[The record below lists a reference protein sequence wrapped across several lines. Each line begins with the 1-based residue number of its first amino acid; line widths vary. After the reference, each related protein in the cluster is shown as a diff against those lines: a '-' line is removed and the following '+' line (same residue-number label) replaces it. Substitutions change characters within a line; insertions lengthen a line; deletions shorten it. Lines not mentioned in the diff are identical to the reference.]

1 MQRVTVVRYTAKPE
15 RADENEAL
23 SGAVFAELKGKPPQ
37 PFAYALL
44 RNGDDFLHLFLNL
57 AEDDADILTDLP
69 SFKAFSAEGSVRWTA
84 PPEVIRT
91 GMHLVASYGFQAAL
105 APV

>member
-15 RADENEAL
+15 CADENEAL
-23 SGAVFAELKGKPPQ
+23 SRAVFAELKSQPGR

-57 AEDDADILTDLP
+57 AADDAEVLTETP
-69 SFKAFSAEGSVRWTA
+69 SFKAFSANGSARWVA
-84 PPEVIRT
+84 PPEIIRA
-91 GMHLVASYGFQAAL
+91 GMQLVEAYGFEAAL
-105 APV
+105 APA